1 MKKFALYYH
10 IWSPPDSDIWK
21 LFIDEQIK
29 RIYKSGITKYA
40 DVKCG
45 INGKSSSRVYE
56 FVKNHSWINVVEVS
70 DSDEQYEGF
79 TLKHL
84 YCDSLSDTYEKVGY
98 IHTKGI
104 SFLSGHRDHD
114 PTRPG
119 IRDSSQDK
127 TIIAINS
134 WRHFLEWGCIDM
146 WKENVDKLDQHHTSG
161 VNYSPVPWPHYSG
174 NFWWARSDY
183 VKNLEHP
190 IERMNKK
197 SGWADQRLSFE
208 SWIGIGNPKP
218 YSIKNII
225 FQAYYPQNDDIFPSL
240 VDISNFYS
248 NLPSYQ

>member
-45 INGKSSSRVYE
+45 INGKSSSRVYK

-84 YCDSLSDTYEKVGY
+84 YCDSLSDTYERVGY

-225 FQAYYPQNDDIFPSL
+225 FQA
-240 VDISNFYS
+240 
-248 NLPSYQ
+248 

>member
-45 INGKSSSRVYE
+45 INGKSSSRVYK

-84 YCDSLSDTYEKVGY
+84 YCDSLSDTYERVGY

-248 NLPSYQ
+248 NLPNY